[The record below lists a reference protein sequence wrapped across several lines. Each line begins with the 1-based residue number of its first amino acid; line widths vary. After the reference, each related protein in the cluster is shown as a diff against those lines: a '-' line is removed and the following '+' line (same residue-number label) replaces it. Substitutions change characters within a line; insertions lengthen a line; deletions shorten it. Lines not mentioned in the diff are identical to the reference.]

1 LFGADPGGRKGKGQ
15 AEERQGERAG
25 KRKAE
30 KRHAQKREAT
40 RGYLAESRALAGAC
54 LLPLLVLVLV
64 LCRWI

>member
-40 RGYLAESRALAGAC
+40 RGYLPESRALVPAC
-54 LLPLLVLVLV
+54 LW
-64 LCRWI
+64 LCW